1 MKLFSLFNYMQY
13 IYWYLLSD
21 SLITESDVLY
31 GIYVSHISPIISI
44 YIYTSI
50 YIRLFVVPHVQGYK

>member
-1 MKLFSLFNYMQY
+1 MQY

-44 YIYTSI
+44 YIYI